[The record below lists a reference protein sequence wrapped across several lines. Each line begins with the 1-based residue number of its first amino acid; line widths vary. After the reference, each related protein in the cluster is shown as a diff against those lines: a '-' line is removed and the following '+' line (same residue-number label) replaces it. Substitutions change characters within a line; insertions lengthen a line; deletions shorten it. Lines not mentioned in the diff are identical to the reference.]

1 MRSHLHILLF
11 FRGESF
17 RRAFL
22 QIGEIRSLIP
32 PSVNVM
38 ALTATATVETRS
50 YVCKQLG
57 MIKPLIISRV
67 PNRVNI
73 MYEVIEKPDSLE
85 ASFEPLVNNLRK
97 HRVEMDRTI
106 IYCSSYDAC
115 SMLYLYF
122 KARLGSESTEPI
134 GVVDIARFRLVD
146 MFTACTISSVKESI
160 LRMFCEDSVLRIV
173 VATVAFGMGLDCPN
187 VRHIVHWG
195 APCDVE
201 QYVQETGR
209 AGRDGLPAK
218 ASLFNTAMRGVK
230 VEQSMKDYCANMS
243 VCRRLFL
250 LRYFDPHATYDEHHS
265 MCTCC
270 DLCAFHCTCNDC
282 TL

>member
-1 MRSHLHILLF
+1 MQSHLHILLF

-97 HRVEMDRTI
+97 H
-106 IYCSSYDAC
+106 
-115 SMLYLYF
+115 
-122 KARLGSESTEPI
+122 
-134 GVVDIARFRLVD
+134 
-146 MFTACTISSVKESI
+146 
-160 LRMFCEDSVLRIV
+160 
-173 VATVAFGMGLDCPN
+173 
-187 VRHIVHWG
+187 
-195 APCDVE
+195 
-201 QYVQETGR
+201 
-209 AGRDGLPAK
+209 
-218 ASLFNTAMRGVK
+218 
-230 VEQSMKDYCANMS
+230 
-243 VCRRLFL
+243 
-250 LRYFDPHATYDEHHS
+250 
-265 MCTCC
+265 
-270 DLCAFHCTCNDC
+270 

>member
-1 MRSHLHILLF
+1 
-11 FRGESF
+11 
-17 RRAFL
+17 
-22 QIGEIRSLIP
+22 
-32 PSVNVM
+32 
-38 ALTATATVETRS
+38 
-50 YVCKQLG
+50 
-57 MIKPLIISRV
+57 
-67 PNRVNI
+67 
-73 MYEVIEKPDSLE
+73 
-85 ASFEPLVNNLRK
+85 
-97 HRVEMDRTI
+97 MDRTI
-106 IYCSSYDAC
+106 IYCCSYDAC

-122 KARLGSESTEPI
+122 KARLGSEATEPI
-134 GVVDIARFRLVD
+134 GIGTLPDF
-146 MFTACTISSVKESI
+146 

-187 VRHIVHWG
+187 VRHIVYWG

-265 MCTCC
+265 MRTCC